1 MQTVKR
7 QVLEEARG
15 RKVVQASLNYIAQTS
30 EKPVYYAYD
39 PLPET
44 ARQRGCLFP
53 QTVPLVANRDR
64 NSKVALV

>member
-44 ARQRGCLFP
+44 ARQTGLLISADFRRWQIGTATP
-53 QTVPLVANRDR
+53 
-64 NSKVALV
+64 K